1 MKINSENIKQ
11 DIQKSRPNLKENTI
25 KQYETHLNKLKK
37 DFDTDNWN
45 FLSKPEDVME
55 HLKDKHF
62 TSQRNSLNSIIV
74 LLMALNNKEQY
85 NELLEK
91 YSKLRDKL
99 NDKYDEEQTS
109 GKISEK
115 QKKNFASM
123 EEIKGMLKTME
134 KQIKDD
140 GLKKKEQLKVKDKE
154 LLMVYTIF
162 SMLVKYPT
170 RNDVAGMKF
179 ITKTAYNNLTEDD
192 KKAGNFLVNQKGK
205 LTMILNQYKTARKYG
220 EKKIEID
227 KDTEKI
233 LRMYIRL
240 TNKKF
245 GDVLFV
251 SSRNNALSRNQISQ
265 LLLKTSKKYMNK
277 AVSTTLM
284 RKIVVS
290 DKFGEGTEFA
300 KLKKE
305 QEDLASV
312 MGHST
317 DLQNKVYI
325 KEKD

>member
-1 MKINSENIKQ
+1 MKINSEDIMGDIK
-11 DIQKSRPNLKENTI
+11 KSRPNVKEITI
-25 KQYETHLNKLKK
+25 KQYITHLNKLKK
-37 DFDTDNWN
+37 NFDTDNWD
-45 FLSKPEDVME
+45 FLSNPDDIMDNI
-55 HLKDKHF
+55 KDKHF
-62 TSQRNSLNSIIV
+62 TSKRNSLNAIIV

-85 NELLEK
+85 DELIEK
-91 YSKLRDKL
+91 YQKLRDEL

-123 EEIKGMLKTME
+123 EEIQEMLKTMQ

-140 GLKKKEQLKVKDKE
+140 GLKKKEQLKIKDKE

-170 RNDVAGMKF
+170 RNDMAGMRF
-179 ITKTAYNNLTEDD
+179 ITKTAYNQLTDED
-192 KKAGNFLVNQKGK
+192 KKNNNFLVNQKGK
-205 LTMILNQYKTARKYG
+205 LTFILNQYKTSKKYG

-227 KDTEKI
+227 KDIEKI

-240 TNKKF
+240 TNKKY

-251 SSRNNALSRNQISQ
+251 SSRDNALTRNQISQ

-290 DKFGEGTEFA
+290 DKFGDV
-300 KLKKE
+300 KKE
-305 QEDLASV
+305 QAELADI
-312 MGHST
+312 MGHSVST
-317 DLQNKVYI
+317 QNKVYV
-325 KEKD
+325 KED

>member
-1 MKINSENIKQ
+1 MKINSEDIMGDIK
-11 DIQKSRPNLKENTI
+11 KSRPNVKEITI
-25 KQYETHLNKLKK
+25 KQYITHLNKLKK
-37 DFDTDNWN
+37 NFDTDNWD
-45 FLSKPEDVME
+45 FLSNPDDIMDNI
-55 HLKDKHF
+55 KDKHF
-62 TSQRNSLNSIIV
+62 TSKRNSLNAIIV

-85 NELLEK
+85 DELIEK
-91 YSKLRDKL
+91 YQKLRDEL

-123 EEIKGMLKTME
+123 EEIQEMLKTMQ

-170 RNDVAGMKF
+170 RNDMAGMKF
-179 ITKTAYNNLTEDD
+179 ITKTAYNQLTDED
-192 KKAGNFLVNQKGK
+192 KKSGNFLVNQKGK
-205 LTMILNQYKTARKYG
+205 LTFILNQYKTSKKYG

-227 KDTEKI
+227 KDIEKI

-240 TNKKF
+240 TNKQP

-251 SSRNNALSRNQISQ
+251 SSRNNPLTRNQISQ

-290 DKFGEGTEFA
+290 DKFGDV
-300 KLKKE
+300 KKE
-305 QEDLASV
+305 QAELADI
-312 MGHST
+312 MGHSVAT
-317 DLQNKVYI
+317 QNKVYV
-325 KEKD
+325 KED

>member
-1 MKINSENIKQ
+1 MKINSEDIMGDIK
-11 DIQKSRPNLKENTI
+11 KSRPNVKEITI
-25 KQYETHLNKLKK
+25 KQYITHLNKLKK
-37 DFDTDNWN
+37 NFDTDNWD
-45 FLSKPEDVME
+45 FLSNPDDIMDNI
-55 HLKDKHF
+55 KDKHF
-62 TSQRNSLNSIIV
+62 TSKRNSLNAIIV

-85 NELLEK
+85 DELIEK
-91 YSKLRDKL
+91 YQKLRDEL

-123 EEIKGMLKTME
+123 EEIQDMLKTMQ

-140 GLKKKEQLKVKDKE
+140 GLKKKEQLKIKDKE

-170 RNDVAGMKF
+170 RNDMAGMRF
-179 ITKTAYNNLTEDD
+179 ITKTAYNQLTDED
-192 KKAGNFLVNQKGK
+192 KKNNNFLVNQKGK
-205 LTMILNQYKTARKYG
+205 LTFILNQYKTSKKYG

-227 KDTEKI
+227 KDIEKI

-240 TNKKF
+240 TNKKY

-251 SSRNNALSRNQISQ
+251 SSRGNALTRNQISQ

-290 DKFGEGTEFA
+290 DKFGDV
-300 KLKKE
+300 KKE
-305 QEDLASV
+305 QAELADI
-312 MGHST
+312 MGHSVQVQNQVYNKT
-317 DLQNKVYI
+317 D
-325 KEKD
+325 